1 MKKLK
6 ILIAFFLISSF
17 CKASDTIS
25 VWHVFYNKIKIK
37 EYNGY
42 TNKSPLILKA
52 SDYKIGDS
60 ITVKYYSDTPCHDC
74 LTGIMLKSKDNKVTM
89 AGKNI
94 GSRNPITFPVMFL
107 MDPKRKK
114 TSFQVL
120 YLNSNGNKASSE
132 ELFEIEVVY
141 E

>member
-1 MKKLK
+1 MKKLN

-25 VWHVFYNKIKIK
+25 VWHIFYNKIKIK
-37 EYNGY
+37 EYNGN
-42 TNKSPLILKA
+42 TNRSPLILKA

-60 ITVKYYSDTPCHDC
+60 ITVKYYSDTRCQDC
-74 LTGIMLKSKDNKVTM
+74 LTGIVLKSKDNKVTM
-89 AGKNI
+89 VGKNI
-94 GSRNPITFPVMFL
+94 GRGNPIKFPVIFL
-107 MDPKRKK
+107 MDPKRKR

-120 YLNSNGNKASSE
+120 YMDSNGNQASSE
-132 ELFEIEVVY
+132 ELFEVEVVY